1 MLQRYLY
8 RISHNELVKALAA
21 VLLLAIA
28 AAVVV
33 STLEANHN
41 PQFERFGSGVWW
53 AIVTMTTVGY
63 GDIVPQTALGRALA
77 AIVMLSGMGV
87 LSLFTAA
94 VSTRVITN
102 RLKEG
107 KGLKKLNLKNHVAIL
122 GWNPT
127 GTELIASIRDD
138 LIAANRSLVLVSE
151 LDPDQ
156 AEAVINRYTDLHI
169 KFVSGDCTDEETLRR
184 ANISAAHAAIIIPD
198 DSHPGRAK
206 SDERT
211 ILATLSVKAIES
223 KVQVIAHILDAQ
235 NEAHMRR
242 ANADRVVVSDRYS
255 GFLLGAHVTSPG
267 IPEMLEGLFTG
278 SAGVRLARHRVPG
291 SLAGRSFADASAHF
305 LTQHQAILIGFI
317 HEEAGF
323 KLNDILS
330 DDYSAIDRFIREK
343 LESAGKGLNKAARL
357 QVTLNPDPGY
367 LVTENDIAILIERR

>member
-1 MLQRYLY
+1 MLRRYLY
-8 RISHNELVKALAA
+8 RISHNELVTALAA

-33 STLEANHN
+33 STLEASHN

-63 GDIVPQTALGRALA
+63 GDVVPQTALGRALA

-107 KGLKKLNLKNHVAIL
+107 KGLKKLNLKNHVALL
-122 GWNPT
+122 GWNLT
-127 GTELIASIRDD
+127 GPELIASIRDD
-138 LIAANRSLVLVSE
+138 LISANRSLVLVSE
-151 LDPDQ
+151 LDADQ
-156 AEAVINRYTDLHI
+156 AEAVINRFSDLHI
-169 KFVSGDCTDEETLRR
+169 KFVSGDCTDEETLHR

-198 DSHPGRAK
+198 ESHPGRAK

-223 KVQVIAHILDAQ
+223 KVRVIAHILDAQ
-235 NEAHMRR
+235 NEPHMRR
-242 ANADRVVVSDRYS
+242 ANADRIVVSDRYS

-278 SAGVRLARHRVPG
+278 SAGVRLARHKIPG
-291 SLAGRSFADASAHF
+291 SLTGKSFADASAHF
-305 LTQHQAILIGFI
+305 LTQHQAVLIGFI

-323 KLNDILS
+323 KLDDILS

-343 LESAGKGLNKAARL
+343 LASAGKGLNKAARL

-367 LVTENDIAILIERR
+367 LVSEHDIAILIERI